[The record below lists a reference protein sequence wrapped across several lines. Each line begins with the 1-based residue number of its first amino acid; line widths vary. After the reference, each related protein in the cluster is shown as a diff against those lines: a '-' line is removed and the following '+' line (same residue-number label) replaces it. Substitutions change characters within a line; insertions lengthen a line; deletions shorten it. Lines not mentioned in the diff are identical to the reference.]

1 MNNVKKLFLI
11 LSYFF
16 LFSCSF
22 GLGSWSDISE
32 ELERIKE
39 RKNAKIIFSTQKRF
53 QEEIDNEQKISSKN
67 PILNQNWTE
76 QNFTKNNFVPHLV
89 YENKKVLTGKSKKL
103 GKNIFGIQ
111 NIDFEPILE
120 NDQIIF
126 YDPSGTIF
134 SYSLKNLNIN
144 WKFNFY
150 KKRYKT
156 KAKDLN
162 LAISLNSLI
171 VSDNF
176 GYVYSLNKQTG
187 KINWAKNYGVPF
199 RSNIKIDE
207 DNIFLANQDNKFYV
221 ISENSGKQ
229 KLDLETFPSFLKT
242 NSKIN
247 ISVDNIKKNIYFVTT
262 AAEIYS
268 LNYKNRNINWL
279 FNLTGSSSDQ
289 QVDLFY
295 SSPIVYNNNEIILS
309 SALSTF
315 SMDSSSWTLNWEIPF
330 STNILPLVLNNY
342 VFLTSKE
349 GFVLNLN
356 RKTGKV
362 IWSRN
367 IFNKLKKLYY
377 EKTGDISSILFLS
390 DSLFLTTENGYFI
403 SLDHQSGKIINFAK
417 VAKNFFSKP
426 IVSNGKILVI
436 DDKMR
441 ILKFN

>member
-1 MNNVKKLFLI
+1 M
-11 LSYFF
+11 
-16 LFSCSF
+16 
-22 GLGSWSDISE
+22 
-32 ELERIKE
+32 
-39 RKNAKIIFSTQKRF
+39 
-53 QEEIDNEQKISSKN
+53 
-67 PILNQNWTE
+67 
-76 QNFTKNNFVPHLV
+76 
-89 YENKKVLTGKSKKL
+89 
-103 GKNIFGIQ
+103 
-111 NIDFEPILE
+111 
-120 NDQIIF
+120 
-126 YDPSGTIF
+126 
-134 SYSLKNLNIN
+134 
-144 WKFNFY
+144 
-150 KKRYKT
+150 
-156 KAKDLN
+156 
-162 LAISLNSLI
+162 I

-315 SMDSSSWTLNWEIPF
+315 SMDSSSGTLNWEIPF